1 MSMHL
6 VGPYMTTNNTKKRK
20 SKKKSRRQ
28 MEAEA
33 HHEKFLKRMGVNKKK
48 TDFRYD
54 IPSYKSETT
63 NNIPTSDAIG
73 NGTRRKNN
81 TYTGDY
87 IIGIGTMHK
96 SNAVPITNKKSAKDL
111 ANMRR

>member
-6 VGPYMTTNNTKKRK
+6 VGPYMTTLNTKKRK
-20 SKKKSRRQ
+20 SKKKSRSLL
-28 MEAEA
+28 EAEA
-33 HHEKFLKRMGVNKKK
+33 HHERFLKRMGVTEKK
-48 TDFRYD
+48 TDYRYEM
-54 IPSYKSETT
+54 PSYKSDNRNTVS
-63 NNIPTSDAIG
+63 TSDAIG
-73 NGTRRKNN
+73 NGIKKRNN

-96 SNAVPITNKKSAKDL
+96 SNAVPITNRKSAKEL